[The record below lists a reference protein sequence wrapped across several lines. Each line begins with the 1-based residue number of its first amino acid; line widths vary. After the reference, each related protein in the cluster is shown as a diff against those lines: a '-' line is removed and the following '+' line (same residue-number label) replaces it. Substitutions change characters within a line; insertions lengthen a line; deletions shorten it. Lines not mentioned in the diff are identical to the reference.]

1 MAYGEIVQSIDRL
14 TASGVRCTR
23 MPELPDITIYVE
35 ALRRHVVGAEV
46 VDVRLRSPFLVRTFD
61 PPIDAI
67 AGKTIN
73 DIQRIGKRIVLCLDD
88 DLFVVIHLMIA
99 GRLLWRGVKAKVPAK
114 IGLLALDFEHGTLIL
129 TEAGTKKRA
138 SIHVERGRKALRS
151 HDRGG
156 IDVMSASLDEFAGAL
171 RRENHTI
178 KRALTDPRLFSG
190 IGNAYSDEILH
201 AAKLSPMLLTSRL
214 ENAQVERLYEA
225 VRKVLTDWTDRL
237 RLQFGERFP
246 DTGEITAHR
255 DDFAVH
261 NRFGKPCPVCGAS
274 VQRIRY
280 KDRETNYCPTCQ
292 TGGKKLSD
300 RSLARLLK
308 DDWQDSDS

>member
-1 MAYGEIVQSIDRL
+1 
-14 TASGVRCTR
+14 

-35 ALRRHVVGAEV
+35 ALRRHIVGAKV
-46 VDVRLRSPFLVRTFD
+46 LDVRIRNPFLVRTVD

-67 AGKTIN
+67 IASCVE
-73 DIQRIGKRIVLCLDD
+73 DVHRIGKQIVLVFEGELY
-88 DLFVVIHLMIA
+88 LVVHLMVA
-99 GRLLWRGVKAKVPAK
+99 GRLLWRKPKAKVPGK
-114 IGLLALDFEHGTLIL
+114 IGLLALDFEEGTLIL
-129 TEAGTKKRA
+129 TEAGTKRRA
-138 SIHVERGRKALRS
+138 SVHVERGIDSINA

-156 IDVMSASLDEFAGAL
+156 LEVLGASLEEFASVL
-171 RRENHTI
+171 RSQNHTI

-201 AAKLSPMLLTSRL
+201 AARLSPMLLTSRL
-214 ENAQVERLYEA
+214 DEGQVERLHTSIQL
-225 VRKVLTDWTDRL
+225 VLSEWTDRL
-237 RLQFGERFP
+237 RKQFGERFP

-255 DDFAVH
+255 EGFAVH
-261 NRFGKPCPVCGAS
+261 NRFGKPCPDCGAS

-292 TGGKKLSD
+292 TAGKKLSD

-308 DDWQDSDS
+308 DDWQDSD

>member
-1 MAYGEIVQSIDRL
+1 
-14 TASGVRCTR
+14 

-35 ALRRHVVGAEV
+35 ALRRHVVGANV
-46 VDVRLRSPFLVRTFD
+46 LDVRLRSPFLVRSFE

-67 AGKTIN
+67 IGKSI
-73 DIQRIGKRIVLCLDD
+73 DDVQRIGKRIVLAFEGDW
-88 DLFVVIHLMIA
+88 FVVIHLMIA
-99 GRLLWRGVKAKVPAK
+99 GRLLWRGTRAKIPAK
-114 IGLLALDFEHGTLIL
+114 IGLLALDFEHGSLIL
-129 TEAGTKKRA
+129 TEAGTKRRA
-138 SIHVERGRKALRS
+138 SIYVEGSRAALDT
-151 HDRGG
+151 HDPGG
-156 IDVMSASLDEFAGAL
+156 LEVMDATLDGVAARL
-171 RRENHTI
+171 HSQNRTL

-201 AAKLSPMLLTSRL
+201 AAKLSPMLWTSRL
-214 ENAQVERLYEA
+214 DEEQIKRLHEAIQLVMVE
-225 VRKVLTDWTDRL
+225 WTDRL
-237 RLQFGERFP
+237 RKQFGERFP
-246 DTGEITAHR
+246 DKGEITAHR

-261 NRFGKPCPVCGAS
+261 NRFGKPCPDCEAA

-308 DDWQDSDS
+308 DDWQDRD